1 MNKYLFFFI
10 IILTFTGCSLRSV
23 VKHHGVHFLE
33 KKQEKLILN
42 KSNKN
47 DIRSLL
53 GMPSTISSFDND
65 LWIYIER
72 KTNHTTLRKFGR
84 EEIIANNVLL
94 LEINNFG
101 LLEKKEFINLEKM
114 NKVKFSKNDTTSDYK
129 KNTFIYNFLSSMRQK
144 INDPLGKRKKK

>member
-1 MNKYLFFFI
+1 MSKYLYIFI
-10 IILTFTGCSLRSV
+10 VILTFTGCALKSV

-53 GMPSTISSFDND
+53 GVPSTISTFDND

-94 LEINNFG
+94 LEINNVG
-101 LLEKKEFINLEKM
+101 LLKKKEFINLEKM
-114 NKVKFSKNDTTSDYK
+114 NKVKFSKNNTTSDYK

-144 INDPLGKRKKK
+144 INDPFGKRKNK

>member
-1 MNKYLFFFI
+1 
-10 IILTFTGCSLRSV
+10 
-23 VKHHGVHFLE
+23 
-33 KKQEKLILN
+33 
-42 KSNKN
+42 
-47 DIRSLL
+47 
-53 GMPSTISSFDND
+53 MPSTISSFDND

-144 INDPLGKRKKK
+144 INDPLGKRKRK

>member
-1 MNKYLFFFI
+1 
-10 IILTFTGCSLRSV
+10 
-23 VKHHGVHFLE
+23 
-33 KKQEKLILN
+33 
-42 KSNKN
+42 
-47 DIRSLL
+47 
-53 GMPSTISSFDND
+53 MPSTISSFDND

>member
-1 MNKYLFFFI
+1 MSKYLYIFI
-10 IILTFTGCSLRSV
+10 IILTFTGCALKSV

-53 GMPSTISSFDND
+53 GVPSTISTFDND

-94 LEINNFG
+94 LEINNVG
-101 LLEKKEFINLEKM
+101 LLKKKEFINLEKM
-114 NKVKFSKNDTTSDYK
+114 NKVKFSKNNTTSDYK

-144 INDPLGKRKKK
+144 INDPFGKRKNK

>member
-1 MNKYLFFFI
+1 
-10 IILTFTGCSLRSV
+10 
-23 VKHHGVHFLE
+23 
-33 KKQEKLILN
+33 
-42 KSNKN
+42 
-47 DIRSLL
+47 
-53 GMPSTISSFDND
+53 MPSTISTFDND

-84 EEIIANNVLL
+84 EEVIANNVLL